1 MLGLVAT
8 WNVHVLSG
16 CLSVSVCRLQKNDKR
31 SGRDVDD
38 DDDDDDPGT
47 ASFDETHVRPGSRS
61 ISAVASL
68 KMIDAGTTKRD
79 EKFRQWILTW
89 SRNQDGT
96 GRPRKRRLK
105 ERIVCL
111 LDFVVMA
118 FWMDYLWSCLP
129 TVGSVDA
136 PNRASCICCRQ
147 VAVSPVLALKVG
159 ETLSPFS
166 VLARFIFSFRSA
178 CVDLYRSLSALF
190 LVRWLLSLRMRW
202 FVLF

>member
-1 MLGLVAT
+1 MENSFKKAAGGLSFGFLHVLMTFDAFDFFFWTYARFLSTSLLKASTVWRGKMGRTDVTYWYRGLGL
-8 WNVHVLSG
+8 
-16 CLSVSVCRLQKNDKR
+16 
-31 SGRDVDD
+31 
-38 DDDDDDPGT
+38 
-47 ASFDETHVRPGSRS
+47 
-61 ISAVASL
+61 
-68 KMIDAGTTKRD
+68 
-79 EKFRQWILTW
+79 
-89 SRNQDGT
+89 
-96 GRPRKRRLK
+96 
-105 ERIVCL
+105 CL

-166 VLARFIFSFRSA
+166 VRSRLVVCFCSA

>member
-38 DDDDDDPGT
+38 DDDDDPGT

-68 KMIDAGTTKRD
+68 NMIDAGTTKRD

-166 VLARFIFSFRSA
+166 FLARLVVCFRSA